1 MYFCNSCQN
10 RFENYKEICERVD
23 NRIDEFECWRVCP
36 LCEDYDYIK
45 LVPCEQCS
53 ELKED
58 NGDKYCGSCMGDV
71 ISEIGRAIIDLKKR
85 YDAELVDEAL
95 TEWIESQ

>member
-10 RFENYKEICERVD
+10 RFESYKEICERVD

-36 LCEDYDYIK
+36 LCGDDDYIK

-53 ELKED
+53 DLKED
-58 NGDKYCGSCMGDV
+58 NGDKYCESCTRDV
-71 ISEIGRAIIDLKKR
+71 ISEIAHAIIDLKKR
-85 YDAELVDEAL
+85 YDAKLVDEAL
-95 TEWIESQ
+95 TEWIESL